1 MKDSMSENNSYPD
14 AKGIIF
20 QNSEE
25 PTETMQELD
34 SVATAISDL
43 QKTKEALRESEEK
56 YRMLFSNVPLGILH
70 FDSNGIITNCNENF
84 VNIIDLQ
91 KESIT
96 GKYLSEVIDLHLVSA
111 IENALSGTI
120 GHYEGDFVSKT
131 SGKITYVRVN
141 FAPIILD
148 NGLNNGGVGIF
159 EDITERK
166 QIEKIFFH
174 DIMNTAGNLLNFT
187 ELLEEEDQNIEERKE
202 LIQVFGGLAKQIINE
217 INTHRHLLTSGKNEI
232 KLNIKK
238 IHSTSFLEGMLDF
251 FDHPDIFN
259 SKKINISN
267 DSEDI
272 EFETDETI
280 LSRIIGNMIKNSIE
294 ASSPNEEITLKC
306 SLKNEMIRFS
316 VHNSV
321 VMPDEIQQQLFT
333 RSVSTK
339 GAGRGLGIYSMK
351 YLTETYLH
359 GSVSFTSTKEKGT
372 TFIVSY
378 PLKYSSVE
386 ASI

>member
-1 MKDSMSENNSYPD
+1 
-14 AKGIIF
+14 
-20 QNSEE
+20 
-25 PTETMQELD
+25 MQELD
-34 SVATAISDL
+34 FVADAISEL

-70 FDSNGIITNCNENF
+70 FDSNAIITNCNENF
-84 VNIIDLQ
+84 ANILDLQ
-91 KESIT
+91 KEGIT
-96 GKYLSEVIDLHLVSA
+96 GKYLNEVIDLHLVSA

-120 GHYEGDFVSKT
+120 GHYEGDFVSKA

-148 NGLNNGGVGIF
+148 SGLNNGGVGIF

-174 DIMNTAGNLLNFT
+174 DIMNTAGSLLNFT
-187 ELLEEEDQNIEERKE
+187 ELLEEEDQNIEEKKE
-202 LIQVFGGLAKQIINE
+202 LFQVFGSLAKRIINE
-217 INTHRHLLTSGKNEI
+217 LNTHRHLLTSGKNEI

-238 IHSTSFLEGMLDF
+238 IHSVSFINGMIDL
-251 FDHPDIFN
+251 FDHPDIF
-259 SKKINISN
+259 SSRKINVSN
-267 DSEDI
+267 ECEDI

>member
-1 MKDSMSENNSYPD
+1 
-14 AKGIIF
+14 
-20 QNSEE
+20 
-25 PTETMQELD
+25 
-34 SVATAISDL
+34 
-43 QKTKEALRESEEK
+43 
-56 YRMLFSNVPLGILH
+56 
-70 FDSNGIITNCNENF
+70 
-84 VNIIDLQ
+84 
-91 KESIT
+91 
-96 GKYLSEVIDLHLVSA
+96 
-111 IENALSGTI
+111 
-120 GHYEGDFVSKT
+120 
-131 SGKITYVRVN
+131 
-141 FAPIILD
+141 
-148 NGLNNGGVGIF
+148 
-159 EDITERK
+159 
-166 QIEKIFFH
+166 
-174 DIMNTAGNLLNFT
+174 
-187 ELLEEEDQNIEERKE
+187 
-202 LIQVFGGLAKQIINE
+202 
-217 INTHRHLLTSGKNEI
+217 
-232 KLNIKK
+232 
-238 IHSTSFLEGMLDF
+238 MLDF

>member
-1 MKDSMSENNSYPD
+1 MSDSSQDNIRYKDG
-14 AKGIIF
+14 KGLIF

-25 PTETMQELD
+25 PAEAMQGLD
-34 SVATAISDL
+34 FVSKAISDL

-56 YRMLFSNVPLGILH
+56 FRMLFSNVPLGILH
-70 FDSNGIITNCNENF
+70 FDSKGIITVCNENF
-84 VNIIDLQ
+84 VNIIDMQ
-91 KESIT
+91 KENIT

-111 IENALSGTI
+111 IENALAGTI
-120 GHYEGDFVSKT
+120 GHYEGDFVSKA
-131 SGKITYVRVN
+131 SGKITFVRVN

-148 NGLNNGGVGIF
+148 DGIKNGGVGIF

-166 QIEKIFFH
+166 QIERIFFH
-174 DIMNTAGNLLNFT
+174 DIMNTAGSLMNYS
-187 ELLEEEDQNIEERKE
+187 EMLEDEDMNINEKKE
-202 LIQVFGGLAKQIINE
+202 MIQVFGSLAKRIVNE
-217 INTHRHLLTSGKNEI
+217 ISTHRHLLTSGKNEI

-238 IHSTSFLEGMLDF
+238 IRSGTFLEGMLDF
-251 FDHPDIFN
+251 FNHSYLLDT
-259 SKKINISN
+259 KKVIICKDSIN
-267 DSEDI
+267 I

-280 LSRIIGNMIKNSIE
+280 LGRIIGNMIKNSIE
-294 ASSPNEEITLKC
+294 ASSVADEIILKC
-306 SLKNEMIRFS
+306 SQKNNMINFS
-316 VHNSV
+316 VHNSA
-321 VMPDEIQQQLFT
+321 VMPEEIQKQLFT

-359 GSVSFTSTKEKGT
+359 GSISFTSAKDKGT

-378 PLKYSSVE
+378 PVKYSSDE

>member
-1 MKDSMSENNSYPD
+1 MKESIFENNSYPD

-20 QNSEE
+20 QNSDE

-84 VNIIDLQ
+84 ANIIDLQ

-187 ELLEEEDQNIEERKE
+187 ELLEEEDQNAEERKE

-238 IHSTSFLEGMLDF
+238 IHSAHFLEGMLDF

-280 LSRIIGNMIKNSIE
+280 LKRIIGNMIKNSIE

-306 SLKNEMIRFS
+306 YMENKIIRFS

-321 VMPDEIQQQLFT
+321 VMPEEIQQQLFT

-359 GSVSFTSTKEKGT
+359 GSVSFISTKEKGT
-372 TFIVSY
+372 IFTVSY
-378 PLKYSSVE
+378 PLKYSSE
-386 ASI
+386 EIFI

>member
-1 MKDSMSENNSYPD
+1 MNDSSLENIKYHE

-20 QNSEE
+20 QNSDE
-25 PTETMQELD
+25 PTEAIQGLEF
-34 SVATAISDL
+34 VAKAVIEL

-70 FDSNGIITNCNENF
+70 FDSKGIITNWNENF
-84 VNIIDLQ
+84 ANIIDSQ
-91 KESIT
+91 MESIK

-111 IENALSGTI
+111 IECALAGTI

-131 SGKITYVRVN
+131 SGKITFVRVN

-148 NGLNNGGVGIF
+148 NGLISGGVGIF

-174 DIMNTAGNLLNFT
+174 DIMNTAGNLMNFT
-187 ELLEEEDQNIEERKE
+187 ELLEDEDQSKEEKKE
-202 LIQVFGGLAKQIINE
+202 LIQVFGNLARQIINE
-217 INTHRHLLTSGKNEI
+217 INTHRHLLTSGNNVI

-238 IHSTSFLEGMLDF
+238 IHSGRFMEGMLDL

-267 DSEDI
+267 DSVDI

-280 LSRIIGNMIKNSIE
+280 LSRVIGNMIKNSIE

-306 SLKNEMIRFS
+306 SQKNNMIKFS

-321 VMPDEIQQQLFT
+321 VMPDEIQHQLFT
-333 RSVSTK
+333 KSVSTK

-359 GSVSFTSTKEKGT
+359 GNISFTSTKDEGT
-372 TFIVSY
+372 TFTVSY
-378 PLKYSSVE
+378 PLKYSNE
-386 ASI
+386 

>member
-1 MKDSMSENNSYPD
+1 MSENNSYPD

>member
-1 MKDSMSENNSYPD
+1 MIENNNYPD

-84 VNIIDLQ
+84 ANIIDLQ

-111 IENALSGTI
+111 IESALAGTI

-187 ELLEEEDQNIEERKE
+187 ELLEDEDQNAEEKKE

-372 TFIVSY
+372 IFTVSY
-378 PLKYSSVE
+378 PLKYSSKE
-386 ASI
+386 TSI